1 MPNRNSNYLTIT
13 TDTPEEMKAIR
24 EVITNPETKE
34 FTLMGLNPMPDELDL
49 PRSPVD
55 IIPDDVDK
63 LEHIKT
69 KRAYIFAPEHTS
81 KRTQEQLD
89 KEITDC
95 IKCTRWQSE
104 QDAVLAK
111 YPDTPD
117 WYSWMHKHI

>member
-1 MPNRNSNYLTIT
+1 M
-13 TDTPEEMKAIR
+13 PEE
-24 EVITNPETKE
+24 
-34 FTLMGLNPMPDELDL
+34 LNT

-55 IIPDDVDK
+55 VIPDGVDK

-69 KRAYIFAPEHTS
+69 KRAYMFTPEHMS

-89 KEITDC
+89 KEIADC

-104 QDAVLAK
+104 QDAIYEK

-117 WYSWMHKHI
+117 WSAWMHKHI